1 MVRRAA
7 VILGTCDWGFC
18 DALAVCWRYDPRSG
32 LMLPVCEDHRP
43 DYVLA
48 A

>member
-1 MVRRAA
+1 MN
-7 VILGTCDWGFC
+7 LGTCDWGDC
-18 DALAVCWRYDPRSG
+18 DEPATRRRYDPDTR
-32 LMLPVCEDHRP
+32 LMVPVCEDHRP